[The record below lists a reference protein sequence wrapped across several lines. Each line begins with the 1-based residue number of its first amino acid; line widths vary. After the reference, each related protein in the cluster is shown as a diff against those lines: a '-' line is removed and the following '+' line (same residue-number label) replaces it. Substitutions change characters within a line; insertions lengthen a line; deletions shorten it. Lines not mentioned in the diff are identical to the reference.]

1 MAANPKF
8 GVGQAVRRKEDDPLL
23 RGAGR
28 YVADYDPGNTLHAV
42 VVRSPHAHAKFTITD
57 LARVRALPGV
67 RLVLTAADVADLG
80 PLPTPGVL
88 PDVDIP
94 IPTYPILAGTDV
106 RYVGDAIAFVVAD
119 TLAQAKDAAEAIS
132 VDWQPLPHVVGA
144 EVALE
149 RGAAPVWP
157 DRPGNLAFQTTLG
170 DQKATADIFAKAART
185 VTCKVVNQRLVT
197 NYLDTRGVIAEYD
210 GDRITLTLGSQ
221 GSHIIRDIVGGDIL
235 KLPPEKLRVI
245 TPDVGGGFGTKLFPY
260 REYAVAAVA
269 ARKLN

>member
-23 RGAGR
+23 RGAGH
-28 YVADYDPGNTLHAV
+28 YVADYQPGSTLHAV
-42 VVRSPHAHAKFTITD
+42 VVRSPHAHAKFTIAD

-67 RLVLTAADVADLG
+67 RLVLTAPDVADLG

-132 VDWQPLPHVVGA
+132 IDWQPLPHVVGA

-157 DRPGNLAFQTTLG
+157 VRPGYLAFQTTIG
-170 DQKATADIFAKAART
+170 HQKATAEIFAKAARLRFRPILMT
-185 VTCKVVNQRLVT
+185 SLAFIFGVTPLVWAI
-197 NYLDTRGVIAEYD
+197 GAGAEL
-210 GDRITLTLGSQ
+210 RQTLGTAVFS
-221 GSHIIRDIVGGDIL
+221 GMIGVTAFGLIFTPVFYVVCRWIAIRSGG
-235 KLPPEKLRVI
+235 R
-245 TPDVGGGFGTKLFPY
+245 
-260 REYAVAAVA
+260 RAAA
-269 ARKLN
+269 PRSAK